1 LFEKEQRLHV
11 QMITPAEPVAHPDV
25 AGDEFD
31 LKGFTAAMAES
42 KKHCAVEGPVTGGS
56 VMNNT

>member
-1 LFEKEQRLHV
+1 M

-31 LKGFTAAMAES
+31 LQGFTAAMAES
-42 KKHCAVEGPVTGGS
+42 KQHCAVEGPVTGGA